1 MQQDQ
6 RTERGP
12 RGKYARLICAG
23 CRSRK
28 IKCVLPSPESI
39 GPLGIPQPLETS
51 CERCRHL
58 DLQCIIER
66 STLGRP
72 AAKRSQRNPPQNQAS
87 VPLEKPEEKEDEV
100 ETALLG
106 LEIND
111 HLFSEVPGGN
121 TIPSQANGN
130 PKPSQR
136 PDKRAVFRSM
146 TEANAFMSSVLGKDT
161 AFGCEIAYATSRW
174 KRPLSDLI
182 SNDIAI
188 SLDN

>member
-6 RTERGP
+6 RIERST

-28 IKCVLPSPESI
+28 IKCVLPSLESL

-58 DLQCIIER
+58 DLPCIIER

-72 AAKRSQRNPPQNQAS
+72 AAKRSQRKPPHNQAS
-87 VPLEKPEEKEDEV
+87 APLEKPEEKEDEV
-100 ETALLG
+100 ATALLD

-111 HLFSEVPGGN
+111 HLFSEVPRED

-136 PDKRAVFRSM
+136 PGKRAVFRSM

-161 AFGCEIAYATSRW
+161 AFGCEIAHATLRW
-174 KRPLSDLI
+174 NTPLSDLI
-182 SNDIAI
+182 SDDMAI
-188 SLDN
+188 LLDN